1 MNAEMT
7 MMMAFAVLA
16 VAFGAWAETE
26 KVGGYTAACK
36 SKRGFEKVNV
46 GLVS

>member
-26 KVGGYTAACK
+26 KVGGYTWTGRINGGTA
-36 SKRGFEKVNV
+36 EI
-46 GLVS
+46 LI

>member
-1 MNAEMT
+1 
-7 MMMAFAVLA
+7 MMFKGV
-16 VAFGAWAETE
+16 EPSC
-26 KVGGYTAACK
+26 GGSAACK